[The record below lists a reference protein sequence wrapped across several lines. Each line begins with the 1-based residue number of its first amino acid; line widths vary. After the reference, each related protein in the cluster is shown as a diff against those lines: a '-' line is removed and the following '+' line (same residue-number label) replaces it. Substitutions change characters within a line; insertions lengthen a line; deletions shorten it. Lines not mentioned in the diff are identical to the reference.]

1 MISKYKKLSVVNTS
15 IWRLGEVS
23 GTKMNA
29 HEVTKQLLE
38 KLRYSRFLPFFL
50 PKKYSY
56 RPIFVGTP
64 AGRPIFYIPTQ
75 ISIEIISIFYITS
88 I

>member
-15 IWRLGEVS
+15 IWRLGELS

-29 HEVTKQLLE
+29 YKLTKQALE
-38 KLRYSRFLPFFL
+38 KWRYLRFLPFFL
-50 PKKYSY
+50 PKKYSC

-75 ISIEIISIFYITS
+75 IYNLIISIIYITS